1 MISHKKKI
9 LFLGY
14 NAIVDSVAKK
24 LLEIGFQ
31 LRILTDA
38 KQSKLITNSTL
49 KDQTIKCNDENKLL
63 DELEKNYSLGYG
75 IGISVGCPWILNE
88 NHLASMKFNIF
99 NLHGTQLPRDR
110 GGTIFSWFILTG
122 KRLGMCLL
130 HKLVEKIDEGPI
142 IEYEEFIYPPRCIKP
157 IDYISYY
164 ETKNIEFLFDLLVNM
179 YSDNYKYFE
188 KSQPPYLSTY
198 WPRLRADVHG
208 WINWSWN
215 AEEID
220 RFIRAFD
227 EPYGGARCNLN
238 GDIVIIRDAFSQKM
252 DGYTHPFQNGLIYR
266 NNGKWINVASND
278 GELII
283 CSVINEN
290 GDNLLPELKVGDRFY
305 TLNQKLNDSKNR
317 VLKTKT
323 GFKVVEEKKHEK

>member
-14 NAIVDSVAKK
+14 NTIVDSVANQ

-31 LRILTDA
+31 LKILTDA
-38 KQSKLITNSTL
+38 KQSAKITDSIINE
-49 KDQTIKCNDENKLL
+49 KTIICNDENELL
-63 DELEKNYSLGYG
+63 DELKKNYSLSYK
-75 IGISVGCPWILNE
+75 IGISVGCPWILNK
-88 NHLASMKFNIF
+88 NHLSSMKFNIY

-110 GGTIFSWFILTG
+110 GGTIFSWLILTG
-122 KRLGMCLL
+122 NRLGMCLL
-130 HKLVEKIDEGPI
+130 HKLVEEIDGGPI
-142 IEYEEFIYPPRCIKP
+142 IDYEEFIYPSKCIKP
-157 IDYISYY
+157 IDYITYY
-164 ETKNIEFLFDLLVNM
+164 ETKSIKFLFDLLVNIF
-179 YSDNYKYFE
+179 SDNYKYSE
-188 KSQPPYLSTY
+188 KSQPPYLSSY

-208 WINWSWN
+208 WINWSWD

-227 EPYGGARCNLN
+227 EPYGVARCNLN
-238 GDIVIIRDAFSQKM
+238 GEIVIIRDAFSQKM

-290 GDNLLPELKVGDRFY
+290 GDNLLTELKVGDRLY
-305 TLNQKLNDSKNR
+305 TLNQNLNNSKNR